1 MILESKR
8 LVIRDAL
15 VSDAPF
21 YFELFNN
28 PDWIKFISDKN
39 LKSVKE
45 TEIYL
50 KDILFKNL
58 QLGGLGFF
66 TVILKETNEAIGTST
81 ALQRDKVNCIDIG
94 YGFLPEARGK
104 GYATEATKLIIEY
117 VRTKFKQEKVYAFTV
132 PENEKSKQL
141 LKKLDFK
148 YIGLQNIFDDVE
160 DCVFEY
166 KFTPNTNQSN
176 LLG

>member
-1 MILESKR
+1 MYLESKR
-8 LVIRDAL
+8 LIIREAK

-21 YFELFNN
+21 YFELFND

-39 LKSVKE
+39 LKSIKE

-66 TVILKETNEAIGTST
+66 SVIFKETNKPIGTST
-81 ALQRDKVNCIDIG
+81 ALQRDKLEFIDIG

-104 GYATEATKLIIEY
+104 GYAIEATKLIIEY
-117 VRTKFKQEKVYAFTV
+117 VRNKFEQEKVLAFTM
-132 PENEKSKQL
+132 PENKASQKL
-141 LKKLDFK
+141 LKKLGFT
-148 YIGLQNIFDDVE
+148 YVGLRNIFGNGKDNVY
-160 DCVFEY
+160 EY
-166 KFTPNTNQSN
+166 TF
-176 LLG
+176 